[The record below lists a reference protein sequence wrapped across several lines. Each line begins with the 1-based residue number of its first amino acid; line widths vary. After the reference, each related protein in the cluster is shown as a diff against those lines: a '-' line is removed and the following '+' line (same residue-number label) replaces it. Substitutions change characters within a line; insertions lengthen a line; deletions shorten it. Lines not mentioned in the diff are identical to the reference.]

1 MIIYQLLYLK
11 KIDDIMSEE
20 NIQLYGYRWLVLVLF
35 MFTNITLQILW
46 ITYASITV
54 EATVYYGVAELDI
67 LLLSLVFMIAYIPVT
82 FLASWLIDK
91 YDFRIGAGIGALLAG
106 IFGFLR
112 FFAGNDYM
120 LVLLFQIGIA
130 IGQPFVLNSITRLSA
145 NWFPESERTSATGLS
160 LISQFIGIMLGVL
173 ITPFIFEAL
182 NLEMVLLIY
191 GILAL
196 ISGGLF
202 IILAKNKPPTP
213 PSTEI
218 SKERVLMGEGLKKL
232 FLNKYFI
239 ILFITFFFGLGIFN
253 FITSYIEL
261 IVVPRGF
268 SAVDAGI
275 LGGLMLVGGII
286 GCVIMSV
293 LSDKYKKPK
302 ILLLISVLTATI
314 SLFLI
319 TFFADPTILYIF
331 SFLLG
336 FGILSAG
343 PVALEYAVDLTKPVP
358 EATSNGMLMMIG
370 QIGGI
375 IFILFFEGFTTPIG
389 DYFPTLLLESIFLL
403 VTLII
408 LLFLKEKS
416 D

>member
-1 MIIYQLLYLK
+1 
-11 KIDDIMSEE
+11 
-20 NIQLYGYRWLVLVLF
+20 

-46 ITYASITV
+46 ITYASITL
-54 EATVYYGVAELDI
+54 EAAVYYGVAELDI
-67 LLLSLVFMIAYIPVT
+67 LLLSLVFMIAYIPIT

-182 NLEMVLLIY
+182 NLDMVLLIY

-202 IILAKNKPPTP
+202 IIFVKNKPPTP

-302 ILLLISVLTATI
+302 LLLIISVLMATI

-358 EATSNGMLMMIG
+358 EATSNGMLMMVG

-375 IFILFFEGFTTPIG
+375 IFILFFEGFTTPLG

-403 VTLII
+403 VALIT